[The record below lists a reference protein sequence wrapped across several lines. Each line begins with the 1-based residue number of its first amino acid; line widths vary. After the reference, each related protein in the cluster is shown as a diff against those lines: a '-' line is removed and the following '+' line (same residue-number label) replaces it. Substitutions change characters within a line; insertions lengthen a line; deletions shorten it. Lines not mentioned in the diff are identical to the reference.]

1 MKLVLVSL
9 IFSSTVLFGQ
19 KINLTKGSWSA
30 NLELNQR
37 DKLPFKLIIEKKEN
51 KTIFSIQNGA
61 EIIQLTNFRVHLDTV
76 VLDFPS
82 FNSSIHF
89 RRVNNKKIVG
99 YWQNYNKGANYKI
112 PFSAK
117 YGYKTRFENNSI
129 EPIQNISGNWKVKFD
144 YKSPDE
150 SLSLG
155 VFKQTN
161 TILTGTFLTETGDYR
176 FLEGNV
182 FGDSFHLSCFD
193 GSHAFL
199 FNAQII
205 NDSLNGL
212 FLSGKHS
219 KEVWNGVKDES
230 FKLPDPDSLTKLINP
245 TTPFTFQLK
254 DLEGNIFVFPTDR
267 FKNKV
272 VIIQIMG
279 TWCPNCMD
287 ETRYYK
293 KLYENYHDQGLE
305 IISIGYEIGV
315 GFEEFSKKIKLLQER
330 LNLPFTF
337 LVGGAA
343 KKDLASKQFSMLNE
357 VISFP
362 TSIFIGKDGSVK
374 RVHTGFNGPGTGS
387 YYIEYEKQTN
397 KLIEELLKM

>member
-1 MKLVLVSL
+1 MKLVLLSL
-9 IFSSTVLFGQ
+9 IFSSTVLFSQ
-19 KINLTKGSWSA
+19 KINLKKGSWSA
-30 NLELNQR
+30 NLELNNH
-37 DKLPFKLIIEKKEN
+37 DKLPFKLLID
-51 KTIFSIQNGA
+51 KTTFSIQNAA
-61 EIIQLTNFRVHLDTV
+61 EIIPLTNFRTHLDTIS
-76 VLDFPS
+76 LDFPS

-89 RRVNNKKIVG
+89 VRVNTKKITG
-99 YWQNYNKGANYKI
+99 YWQNYNKGAHYKI

-117 YGYKTRFENNSI
+117 YGYTTRFENNSL
-129 EPIQNISGNWKVKFD
+129 ETTNNISGKWKVKFD
-144 YKSPDE
+144 YNGPEE

-155 VFKQTN
+155 VFQQTN
-161 TILTGTFLTETGDYR
+161 HLLTGTFLTATGDYR

-182 FGDSFHLSCFD
+182 FGDSFYLSCFD

-199 FNAQII
+199 FHAHIKK
-205 NDSLNGL
+205 DSLNGL
-212 FLSGKHS
+212 FVSGKHG

-230 FKLPDPDSLTKLINP
+230 FKLPDPDSITKLINIA
-245 TTPFTFQLK
+245 PFTFELK
-254 DLEGNIFVFPTDR
+254 DLEGNLFVFPTDR

-305 IISIGYEIGV
+305 IISIGYEMGD

-343 KKDLASKQFSMLNE
+343 KKDLASKHFSMLNE

-362 TSIFIGKDGSVK
+362 TSIYIGKDGSVK

-387 YYIEYEKQTN
+387 YYLEYEEKTN